1 MVVVVAAADKLDDV
15 ATAADGDG
23 DFSVDVDVEH
33 DEDYAVFAVV
43 AYEGEAVVPIAVVV
57 HGVVV
62 VAAADLW
69 E

>member
-1 MVVVVAAADKLDDV
+1 MVVAVVAADKLDDV

-43 AYEGEAVVPIAVVV
+43 AYEGEVVVPIVVV

-62 VAAADLW
+62 VVAADLW